1 NDFNPVDFYEKKLVA
16 FFDNIFSQDYKS
28 AFRRKCGIHVF
39 RKFEFMKTGIEVPIL
54 KKQLEAKNNTDYK
67 IENLSQEIDNMRQTV
82 VNYKINNFLSYKLGF
97 AMYKLKNNIFY
108 MLVML
113 FIIKKNHLF
122 FQENRIN
129 KRLYRHLG
137 KMAIFAYKNWYNN
150 QGVRALKKIIK
161 MLKSV

>member
-1 NDFNPVDFYEKKLVA
+1 MA
-16 FFDNIFSQDYKS
+16 IRFDIQESK
-28 AFRRKCGIHVF
+28 
-39 RKFEFMKTGIEVPIL
+39 IL
-54 KKQLEAKNNTDYK
+54 KGVFIITPNSFKDLRGEIWSVFSSKD
-67 IENLSQEIDNMRQTV
+67 IESLLPSNLKFVLDKFKTV

>member
-1 NDFNPVDFYEKKLVA
+1 
-16 FFDNIFSQDYKS
+16 
-28 AFRRKCGIHVF
+28 
-39 RKFEFMKTGIEVPIL
+39 
-54 KKQLEAKNNTDYK
+54 
-67 IENLSQEIDNMRQTV
+67 
-82 VNYKINNFLSYKLGF
+82 FLSYKLGF